1 MVIYVNGKA
10 LHDGNGSK
18 ERPFRHIQEAA
29 RIAAPGDEVL
39 VAPGVYREYVD
50 PARGGTEDARIT
62 YRSEVPLGA
71 VITGAELIQDWKPM
85 EGGIWVTRVRTN
97 TRAVSG

>member
-39 VAPGVYREYVD
+39 VARGTRCWSHREC
-50 PARGGTEDARIT
+50 
-62 YRSEVPLGA
+62 
-71 VITGAELIQDWKPM
+71 TGNM
-85 EGGIWVTRVRTN
+85 
-97 TRAVSG
+97 

>member
-62 YRSEVPLGA
+62 YRSEVPLGT
-71 VITGAELIQDWKPM
+71 VITRVQPLQAWTPLA
-85 EGGIWVTRVRTN
+85 GGV
-97 TRAVSG
+97 